1 MRKYFFPGLISLLA
15 THAPGSVHIGADHAE
30 IRYSGRFDLSN
41 PKQPRFDWPG
51 CSIQARFTGTSVSV
65 MLSGGNNDFDVF
77 IDGAL
82 KGRIALESGKTEYVA
97 AKDLPPGEHTLLVAK
112 RTEAYYGIAAF
123 DGLVLA
129 EGSTLVTLP
138 PRAEVRIQFIGD
150 SFTAGYGAE
159 GTTVECAEL
168 RPWDN
173 NNLAYGPVTA
183 RALGAEYSVQAVSG
197 LGMVHNYGD
206 QSPLSA
212 EPMPFFLDRTLAGR
226 DQPRWNPS
234 AWSPH
239 LIVVALGTNDFSTAV
254 KPTQAQ
260 YSSAY
265 KELITKLRGYHPS
278 AEILCLTY
286 SVDNFQGRY
295 VEALVKEVNAQG
307 DAKVHWAN
315 LPALAA
321 SELGCHSHPNA
332 AGHRKYSEALLPIA
346 RRYLPATSLAWKPF
360 WARPGGLS
368 RPGSASPLYPDPMGG
383 TAGWSDAAGRRRT
396 P

>member
-1 MRKYFFPGLISLLA
+1 MRKYLFPGLIALFSVP
-15 THAPGSVHIGADHAE
+15 APAAVLIGADHAD
-30 IRYSGRFDLSN
+30 IRYSGRYDLSD
-41 PKQPRFDWPG
+41 PGKPRFDWPG
-51 CSIQARFTGTSVSV
+51 CTIQARFTGPSISVR
-65 MLSGGNNDFDVF
+65 LTGGNNDFDVF

-82 KGRIALESGKTEYVA
+82 KGRIALESGKTEYA
-97 AKDLPPGEHTLLVAK
+97 AARDLPPGEHTLLLAK
-112 RTEAYYGIAAF
+112 RTEAYYGVAAF

-129 EGSTLVTLP
+129 DGNALVTLP
-138 PRAEVRIQFIGD
+138 PPAGARIQFIGD

-159 GTTVECAEL
+159 ATAVECAEL

-173 NNLAYGPVTA
+173 GNVAYGPVTA

-239 LIVVALGTNDFSTAV
+239 LVVVALGTNDFSTAV
-254 KPTQAQ
+254 KPSQAQ

-265 KELITKLRGYHPS
+265 KDFIGRIRGYHPA

-286 SVDNFQGRY
+286 PVDDFQGRY

-321 SELGCHSHPNA
+321 SELGCHSHPNV
-332 AGHRKYSEALLPIA
+332 AGHRRYSDALVPIA
-346 RRYLPATSLAWKPF
+346 RRYLPGTSVAWMPF
-360 WARPGGLS
+360 WARAGGLS
-368 RPGSASPLYPDPMGG
+368 RPEAASPLYPVPMGG
-383 TAGWSDAAGRRRT
+383 ATGWSDAIGRRGSR
-396 P
+396 